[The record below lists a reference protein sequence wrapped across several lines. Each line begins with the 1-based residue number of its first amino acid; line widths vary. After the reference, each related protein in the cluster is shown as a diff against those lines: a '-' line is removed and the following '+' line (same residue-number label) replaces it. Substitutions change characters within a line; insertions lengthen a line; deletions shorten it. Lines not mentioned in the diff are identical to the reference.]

1 MPKTSTLQVQG
12 RDRAG
17 KGAARAT
24 RRGGLVPGV
33 IYGGNQDATLI
44 ALEPRVLVSLMHDPA
59 FKINIFEVE
68 IDGKKQRTMAMDVQ
82 VHPVSDQPIHADF
95 RRIEKDTLVRVPI
108 PVRFHNEAASPG
120 IKVGGVLNIVR
131 HEIEVRGRPDDLP
144 DHIDVDLTGLEI
156 GDTVHI
162 NAVTLPK
169 GIKVTIARNF
179 TICSVAPPTVMAVE
193 EETPAADEA
202 TAEGAVAAEG
212 DAATGAPAA
221 GAPGAAATGAK
232 GAAGAGAKP
241 AAGAPKAAAAPAK
254 AGGDKK
260 K

>member
-1 MPKTSTLQVQG
+1 MPKTSSLQVQG

-59 FKINIFEVE
+59 FKTNIFEVE
-68 IDGKKQRTMAMDVQ
+68 IAGKKQRTMAMDVQ
-82 VHPVSDQPIHADF
+82 LDPVSDQPIHADF

-131 HEIEVRGRPDDLP
+131 HDVEVRARPDDLP
-144 DHIDVDLTGLEI
+144 DHIDVDLTGLGI
-156 GDTVHI
+156 GDSVHI
-162 NAVTLPK
+162 NAISLPAGVK
-169 GIKVTIARNF
+169 PTIARNF
-179 TICSVAPPTVMAVE
+179 TICTIAPPTVMTVE
-193 EETPAADEA
+193 EETPAAAA
-202 TAEGAVAAEG
+202 TPAEGAA
-212 DAATGAPAA
+212 APAA
-221 GAPGAAATGAK
+221 GAAAAGAAPAAGAK
-232 GAAGAGAKP
+232 GAAAP
-241 AAGAPKAAAAPAK
+241 AAA
-254 AGGDKK
+254 KK